1 MQISLILSHFLEFS
15 YFWQGVFRPIIGL
28 ENWAQLRYHVNK
40 DWACV
45 GPKMGL
51 KMVYIIYMRF
61 YEVDHMMKKA
71 IILLLCILTVILN
84 GCSSPEGP
92 AKDYSESWR
101 DRLLKV

>member
-1 MQISLILSHFLEFS
+1 
-15 YFWQGVFRPIIGL
+15 
-28 ENWAQLRYHVNK
+28 
-40 DWACV
+40 
-45 GPKMGL
+45 
-51 KMVYIIYMRF
+51 MRF